1 MRKWILILSIIA
13 SYNTYAAVHCPEGTT
28 LDVDCWQC
36 GDDCT
41 AYLSDD
47 NINNGKTLN
56 IKGSGTM
63 TNWVCDKGIWPS
75 WYAKSDEITSAV
87 IEGKSENSTGITS
100 IGAWTF
106 MKLTNLKSVDIPD
119 SVTTIEGSA
128 FKGTTSLETIEIPS
142 SVTDIGSETFYN
154 SGITSIAIPDSVT
167 TIQTNAFLY
176 AGGYAGSTIWCAAD
190 TPCANKGSN
199 NIQIYSID
207 KSGVYK
213 AGDAYYA
220 TFQDF
225 ARDIKCDG
233 GLTQECIAKA
243 LENRALVLKQK
254 SDICKTEDECLALV
268 HAEYYNGTIQIGNKS
283 YVSIEDLINGHH
295 ILKRIYT
302 IEEAER
308 VSKPSGNTFKI
319 RYK

>member
-1 MRKWILILSIIA
+1 MKKWILILSIIA

-142 SVTDIGSETFYN
+142 SVTDIGTETFYN
-154 SGITSIAIPDSVT
+154 SGITSVVIPDSVT
-167 TIQTNAFLY
+167 TIGENAFLY
-176 AGGYAGSTIWCAAD
+176 GATIIWCAAD

-207 KSGVYK
+207 KSGAYK
-213 AGDAYYA
+213 AGDDYYA

-225 ARDIKCDG
+225 AKGVKCDG

-268 HAEYYNGTIQIGNKS
+268 HAEYYNGMIQVGNKT
-283 YVSIEDLINGHH
+283 YASIDDLLAGKYIP
-295 ILKRIYT
+295 KRIYT
-302 IEEAER
+302 IDEANQVAGE
-308 VSKPSGNTFKI
+308 VNTIRI
-319 RYK
+319 RYR

>member
-1 MRKWILILSIIA
+1 MKKWILILSIIA

-63 TNWVCDKGIWPS
+63 TNWVCDEGIWPS

-106 MKLTNLKSVDIPD
+106 MNMTNLKSVDIPD

-128 FKGTTSLETIEIPS
+128 FKGTASLETIEIPS
-142 SVTDIGSETFYN
+142 SVTDIGTETFYT
-154 SGITSIAIPDSVT
+154 SGIKSIVIPDSVT
-167 TIQTNAFLY
+167 TIGVNAFRHAENLTSIVISDSLLDADGNILEY
-176 AGGYAGSTIWCAAD
+176 AQRDGVYTGISPDAFKYGALNTIYCPTD
-190 TPCANKGSN
+190 KKCGNSFTGLSGTPRIIS
-199 NIQIYSID
+199 YSID
-207 KSGVYK
+207 ENGQIK
-213 AGDAYYA
+213 AGGKTYA
-220 TFQDF
+220 SLD
-225 ARDIKCDG
+225 D
-233 GLTQECIAKA
+233 
-243 LENRALVLKQK
+243 
-254 SDICKTEDECLALV
+254 LAS
-268 HAEYYNGTIQIGNKS
+268 GN
-283 YVSIEDLINGHH
+283 H
-295 ILKRIYT
+295 IVKRIYT
-302 IEEAER
+302 IDEANE
-308 VSKPSGNTFKI
+308 VAGKVNSVKI
-319 RYK
+319 RYR